1 MFPYDKLQRGFANK
15 QTTRNLR
22 FSWCFAVKKGA
33 KTFPRKLNWKTL
45 ANCVD
50 KYRFRLK
57 QWSRSY
63 QIFHSIWIL
72 EISKMKLQTNELKR
86 CQKRTLIK
94 VLKTRKVSIQAGELN
109 LVSPWVF
116 WLDCVS
122 PKYEPWLDQTR
133 LICRRNVPKR
143 YD

>member
-1 MFPYDKLQRGFANK
+1 MLPYDKLQRGFANK

-33 KTFPRKLNWKTL
+33 KTFPPKLNWKTL

-63 QIFHSIWIL
+63 QIFRSIWIL

-94 VLKTRKVSIQAGELN
+94 VLKTRKVSIQAGQLN
-109 LVSPWVF
+109 LHYVPGKHGLNRASLQRP
-116 WLDCVS
+116 
-122 PKYEPWLDQTR
+122 
-133 LICRRNVPKR
+133 RRNPLKSTR
-143 YD
+143 NKNFPGC